1 MHYFETSLWSSS
13 NPPPHRVREFIYI
26 ILLIRAMRRR
36 LVGHRTAPTMP
47 RATKRPGPGSGT
59 TAPTSERVP
68 DQLSFS
74 HNASFV
80 TVLRPIQSG
89 SLSSS
94 PGLSSPSTTI
104 ALHPGSR
111 RLGQLMA
118 NVNLEAKPRS
128 SLIFSPSSLHD
139 EPLPSFGP
147 RIGLVS
153 VQRQDG
159 TAPVA
164 IRTPGMVTATS
175 RGVVPHLSRDH
186 VRLTK
191 AIRWVHVPFESL

>member
-1 MHYFETSLWSSS
+1 MMAPSA
-13 NPPPHRVREFIYI
+13 RQC
-26 ILLIRAMRRR
+26 LI
-36 LVGHRTAPTMP
+36 
-47 RATKRPGPGSGT
+47 S
-59 TAPTSERVP
+59 

-74 HNASFV
+74 YESTTPSLLCSISSPTAA
-80 TVLRPIQSG
+80 G
-89 SLSSS
+89 STPHTSSS
-94 PGLSSPSTTI
+94 NTI
-104 ALHPGSR
+104 TLHTRYR

-128 SLIFSPSSLHD
+128 TLIFSPSLLHGT
-139 EPLPSFGP
+139 PCSIFGP
-147 RIGLVS
+147 RVGLVS

-159 TAPVA
+159 TASVA